1 MEAAGNVM
9 TWVVPILVAAITGG
23 FSYLGVYKS
32 VKSSHDQML
41 HDLKSE
47 QEKLTINTQHQI
59 NSIKEDIN
67 RLEAKQDKHNSVIER
82 TFKLEQKVEDL
93 EKRIK

>member
-1 MEAAGNVM
+1 MEAVM
-9 TWVVPILVAAITGG
+9 NWVVPIFVAVITGG
-23 FSYLGVYKS
+23 FSYLGVKKS

-41 HDLKSE
+41 SDLKSE
-47 QEKLTINTQHQI
+47 QEKMAIKTEDQI
-59 NSIKEDIN
+59 NSIKDDIE
-67 RLEAKQDKHNSVIER
+67 RLEEKQDKHNAVIER

>member
-1 MEAAGNVM
+1 MNLM
-9 TWVVPILVAAITGG
+9 TWFVPILVAVITGG
-23 FSYLGVYKS
+23 FSYLGVRKS

-41 HDLKSE
+41 SDLKNE
-47 QEKLTINTQHQI
+47 QQKLTLNTEHQI
-59 NSIKEDIN
+59 NSIKEDIQ
-67 RLEAKQDKHNSVIER
+67 RLEIKQDKHNSVIER